1 MLLILPRAALIKL
14 SAMHLVLPGAAD
26 ILTRS
31 CRIAMLFREQV
42 RAETAKEEKPVEKKN
57 PPSPSQALQQTRFGE
72 QRLLQSS
79 QKYPAVADT
88 SVLRG
93 EMELLEPE
101 GEDAEPRKLYYAP
114 LTFLSH
120 VGSHSIEWPLDV
132 WQTFFSSS
140 LGVSVPILVNHPRT
154 LCACK
159 KHLLGH
165 LPDHV
170 HCCQSVAA
178 STQAHDCACQRRLQQ
193 AGGSSAAMS
202 R

>member
-1 MLLILPRAALIKL
+1 MAQVFRLSGAAALKAKPFAHVKMCTVCPEEAQTGRN
-14 SAMHLVLPGAAD
+14 SFFCRLVGKNCCVASPPPGAPQD
-26 ILTRS
+26 
-31 CRIAMLFREQV
+31 
-42 RAETAKEEKPVEKKN
+42 
-57 PPSPSQALQQTRFGE
+57 
-72 QRLLQSS
+72 
-79 QKYPAVADT
+79 
-88 SVLRG
+88 
-93 EMELLEPE
+93 
-101 GEDAEPRKLYYAP
+101 EDAEPRKLYYAP

-120 VGSHSIEWPLDV
+120 VGGHSIEWPLDL
-132 WQTFFSSS
+132 WQTFVSSS
-140 LGVSVPILVNHPRT
+140 LGVSIPILVNHPRT